1 MAGMVDQLVE
11 ILAEQ
16 TERYKELLGLSLE
29 KRDIIIK
36 NDVDELQ
43 KINNLENLVVNQNQ
57 KLEKKRIELVKDM
70 AMALNQKEEDL
81 NLNLL
86 IDLME
91 GRDEQKSLKEARE
104 NIKSVVLEL
113 KEVNEQNGQ
122 LVQNA
127 LDYIEYSTNVIR
139 SSMGQQPAT
148 YASGSDDVFLDESGY
163 IDTKY

>member
-1 MAGMVDQLVE
+1 MAGMADQLVE
-11 ILAEQ
+11 ILTEQ

-29 KRDIIIK
+29 KRDVIIK
-36 NDVDELQ
+36 NDVEELQ
-43 KINNLENLVVNQNQ
+43 KINSLENIVVSQNQ

-81 NLNLL
+81 TLNLL

-91 GRDEQKSLKEARE
+91 GRDEQKPLTEARD
-104 NIKSVVLEL
+104 NIKAVVLEL

-139 SSMGQQPAT
+139 SSMGRQPAT
-148 YASGSDDVFLDESGY
+148 YGSEDVFPDESGY